1 MKTESSET
9 AHDYGDRV
17 PTTQP
22 GEARRPSKL
31 SDDRPFKPVAAGLR
45 STVAL
50 KAVMAVSGLVMIGY
64 LVAHMLGNLWIF
76 AGREHFNDYAH
87 HIRVLGE
94 PMLPHEGALWII
106 RVLLLSAV
114 LAHIY
119 SAVTLWRRNVAA
131 VGGVQRYRSSKGRRG
146 VQRSYASF
154 TMRWGGVIILL
165 FIVYHLLHLT
175 ANTIAPGGASGSPYD
190 RVVNGFEIWWV
201 VLSYTIAMLAVGMHL
216 THGFWSAVASL
227 GGNRSPRRRRQL
239 RTMATTLALAITV
252 GFLVPPF
259 AILFGWIG

>member
-1 MKTESSET
+1 MKIESSET

-17 PTTQP
+17 QSSQP
-22 GEARRPSKL
+22 GAVRPASKL
-31 SDDRPFKPVAAGLR
+31 SSDRPFRPVAAGMG

-50 KAVMAVSGLVMIGY
+50 KAIMAVSGLVMLGY

-76 AGREHFNDYAH
+76 AGREEFNGYAH
-87 HIRVLGE
+87 HIRELGE
-94 PMLPHEGALWII
+94 PMLPHEAALWIVRI
-106 RVLLLSAV
+106 VLLAAV
-114 LAHIY
+114 LAHAYCAI
-119 SAVTLWRRNVAA
+119 TLWRRNVAA
-131 VGGVQRYRSSKGRRG
+131 VGGATRYRSKQNRRG

-165 FIVYHLLHLT
+165 FIGYHLLHLT
-175 ANTIAPGGASGSPYD
+175 ANTVHPGGASSSPYD

-239 RTMATTLALAITV
+239 RAIATTLALAITV